1 MAESNGVTEKRVDL
15 LPSQAAIFRALF
27 EQKKLIEELM
37 EFAMQCAGIQG
48 CNILTGDLS
57 DSEPHLVI
65 EEANGIITE

>member
-15 LPSQAAIFRALF
+15 LPSQAA
-27 EQKKLIEELM
+27 